1 MVKRIFPL
9 VVRSSRTRRSTKLSH
24 SPNPLPH
31 WYTNAAYYFAHF
43 VAHGKGYH
51 WLSAADIIPDGATVL
66 LIGDFPGF
74 YEMTGSWR
82 RVLQSDATDIR
93 PSWARN

>member
-31 WYTNAAYYFAHF
+31 WYTNAAHYFAHF
-43 VAHGKGYH
+43 VAHGKGYRLAH
-51 WLSAADIIPDGATVL
+51 RRLKDRHKGGKLREEAA
-66 LIGDFPGF
+66 
-74 YEMTGSWR
+74 R
-82 RVLQSDATDIR
+82 
-93 PSWARN
+93 